1 MKLCI
6 PINKSKTKEV
16 LLVLK
21 KAEKEADVVE
31 IWFDEIKD
39 LNAQNELQISTCS
52 AKDLLYKVTKIDISK
67 ISHILSV
74 IENIKYIDFDVSTD
88 KNILA
93 KIKEKFPKIQLIISS
108 HNFEKTPPQSEL
120 ETLIEL
126 MFTKGADIAK
136 VATKANK
143 LADSLRM
150 LGLLSQLSAKGKKA
164 ICLCMG
170 KHGRLTRIAGH
181 LVGNY
186 LMYAPLDKKEST
198 APGQLT
204 LKELKKIIKSNN

>member
-1 MKLCI
+1 M
-6 PINKSKTKEV
+6 
-16 LLVLK
+16 LK
-21 KAEKEADVVE
+21 KAKKEADVVE
-31 IWFDEIKD
+31 IWFDDIKD
-39 LNAQNELQISTCS
+39 LSEQDELQI
-52 AKDLLYKVTKIDISK
+52 AKNSKQDLLYKVTKIDISK

-74 IENIKYIDFDVSTD
+74 IKNIKYIDFDISTD
-88 KNILA
+88 ENILN

-108 HNFEKTPPQSEL
+108 HNFEKTPSQSEL
-120 ETLIEL
+120 ENLVEI

-136 VATKANK
+136 VATKANE
-143 LADSLRM
+143 LVDSLRM
-150 LGLLSQLSAKGKKA
+150 LGLLSQLSAQGKKA

-204 LKELKKIIKSNN
+204 LKELKEIIKSNN